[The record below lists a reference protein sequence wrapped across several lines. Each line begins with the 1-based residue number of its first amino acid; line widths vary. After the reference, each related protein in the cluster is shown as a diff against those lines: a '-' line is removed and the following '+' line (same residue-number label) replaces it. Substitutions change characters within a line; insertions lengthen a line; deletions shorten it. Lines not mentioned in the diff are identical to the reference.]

1 MKEPTIYQEAKAKTA
16 PCKISHQAFHL
27 YVGLVV
33 ARLQEAPG
41 LFKYY
46 GEIMT
51 ALMYYFEHGKRIQK
65 NGYEVADAFL
75 DEIYVEIDKSVR
87 RSESARAA
95 AAKRR
100 QERQAAKEENRRL
113 HSEKPVEK
121 PTEKTTETPAAPK
134 PKKEIR
140 YSPGGYRLY
149 DRDDPRYYDSFR
161 ARFGLPP
168 LDHSGCV
175 FDD

>member
-33 ARLQEAPG
+33 ARLQEKPY
-41 LFKYY
+41 LYEHY
-46 GEIMT
+46 GNIMT
-51 ALMYYFEHGKRIQK
+51 ALMYYFEHGKRIVRS
-65 NGYEVADAFL
+65 GYETANAFL
-75 DEIYVEIDKSVR
+75 REIYAEIDKSIR
-87 RSESARAA
+87 RSEQARAA

-113 HSEKPVEK
+113 HTEKPAEK
-121 PTEKTTETPAAPK
+121 PAETPAAPK

-140 YSPGGYRLY
+140 YSPGGYRIY
-149 DRDDPRYYDSFR
+149 DRDDPRYYDDFR
-161 ARFGLPP
+161 AYYGLPP

>member
-33 ARLQEAPG
+33 ARLQEKPY
-41 LFKYY
+41 LYEHY
-46 GEIMT
+46 GNIMA
-51 ALMYYFEHGKRIQK
+51 ALMYYFEHGKRIVRS
-65 NGYEVADAFL
+65 GYETANAFL
-75 DEIYVEIDKSVR
+75 REIYAEIDKSIR
-87 RSESARAA
+87 RSEQARAA

-100 QERQAAKEENRRL
+100 RERQAAKEENRRL

-121 PTEKTTETPAAPK
+121 PAAPK

>member
-41 LFKYY
+41 LFKCY

-65 NGYEVADAFL
+65 SGYEVADAFL
-75 DEIYVEIDKSVR
+75 GEIYAEIDKSVR

-113 HSEKPVEK
+113 HTEKPAEK
-121 PTEKTTETPAAPK
+121 PAETPAAPK

-140 YSPGGYRLY
+140 YSPGGYRIY
-149 DRDDPRYYDSFR
+149 DRDDPRYYDDFR